1 MKDLLQIRGLSP
13 DQIKSILNRADE
25 YFGIVTAGR
34 KPFPKLKDR
43 SVITLFYENSTRT
56 RASFESAAKYLGAEV
71 VNLSVA
77 ASSVQKGESLKDTA
91 LTLDALCPDAI
102 VMRHAQSGAPHR
114 LAGWVRAHVI
124 NGGDG
129 LHAHPTQA
137 LLDMFT
143 ARRHFGTLEGRT
155 AAIIGDIEHSRVA
168 RSNIYAMSLLGM
180 KVKLYGPKTLM
191 PSDMDGMPCTVCQS
205 MEEALEGADI
215 VMALRIQL
223 ERMKGGLF
231 PSLSEYSKFYGV
243 KDGMLSLADKDAI
256 IMHPGPVNRGI
267 ELTPSLIDGE
277 NSVICEQVTNGLATR
292 MAILTLLKEYREKN
306 L

>member
-1 MKDLLQIRGLSP
+1 MKDLLQIRGLSL
-13 DQIKSILNRADE
+13 DRFNAVLDRADE
-25 YFGIVTAGR
+25 YYDIVTAGK

-56 RASFESAAKYLGAEV
+56 RTSFESAAKYLGAEV
-71 VNLSVA
+71 VNISVG

-91 LTLDALCPDAI
+91 LTLDAMYPDVI
-102 VMRHAQSGAPHR
+102 VMRHSQSGAPHR

-143 ARRHFGTLEGRT
+143 ARRRFGDLKGRK
-155 AAIIGDIEHSRVA
+155 AAIVGDIKHSRVA
-168 RSNIYAMSLLGM
+168 RSNIYAMTLAGM
-180 KVKLYGPKTLM
+180 QVNVFGAGTLM
-191 PSDMDGMPCTVCQS
+191 PAGIEQMPCKVCKS
-205 MEEALEGADI
+205 LEEAIKGCDI

-231 PSLSEYSKFYGV
+231 PSAGEYNRYFGLGK
-243 KDGMLSLADKDAI
+243 KAMELAAPGAI
-256 IMHPGPVNRGI
+256 VMHPGPVNRGV
-267 ELTPSLIDGE
+267 ELSHDLLDTDMC
-277 NSVICEQVTNGLATR
+277 VKDEQVTGGLCVR
-292 MAILTLLKEYREKN
+292 MALLDMLINKE

>member
-1 MKDLLQIRGLSP
+1 MKDLLQIRGLCP
-13 DQIKSILNRADE
+13 EQINAVLDRADE
-25 YFGIVTAGR
+25 YFSLVTAGK

-56 RASFESAAKYLGAEV
+56 RTSFESAAKYLGAEV
-71 VNLSVA
+71 VNISVG

-91 LTLDALCPDAI
+91 LTLDAMYPDVI

-143 ARRHFGTLEGRT
+143 ACRHLGTLAGRR
-155 AAIIGDIEHSRVA
+155 AAIVGDIRHSRVA

-180 KVKLYGPKTLM
+180 QVRLFGPKTLL
-191 PSDMDGMPCTVCQS
+191 PEGLEAMPCTVCSS
-205 MEEALEGADI
+205 MEEALEGCDV

-231 PSLSEYSKFYGV
+231 PSAGEYNRYFGLNKKV
-243 KDGMLSLADKDAI
+243 MELAAPGAV
-256 IMHPGPVNRGI
+256 IMHPGPVNRGV
-267 ELTPSLIDGE
+267 ELSHDVLDTD
-277 NSVICEQVTNGLATR
+277 ICLKDEQVTGGLCVR
-292 MAILTLLKEYREKN
+292 MALLDMLINKE

>member
-13 DQIKSILNRADE
+13 DQIKSILDRADE

-231 PSLSEYSKFYGV
+231 PSAGEYNKYFGLN
-243 KDGMLSLADKDAI
+243 KKTMELANKGAI
-256 IMHPGPVNRGI
+256 IMHPGPVNRGV
-267 ELTPSLIDGE
+267 ELSHDVLDT
-277 NSVICEQVTNGLATR
+277 SVCFKDIQVTGGLCVR
-292 MAILTLLKEYREKN
+292 MALLDMLIGGE